1 MMAKKDQ
8 MTPKQERFVQEYV
21 ADPNGAK
28 DARLAG
34 YSERRAKETASRLVT
49 KGNVAEA
56 IAKSRH
62 EIAKEAGF
70 TAERM
75 FKEMYSICFSN
86 IRDVLDVDEDGCLV
100 FRKLDEIPDSVWPSV
115 KEITT
120 FSLPDGSGT
129 AYKIQLWD
137 KMRGLALAGKW
148 LLEETDP
155 TKPDGKQQINTTI
168 LLNNAT
174 VDNPQ
179 RAKVI
184 VNGKLMEESANAND
198 QT

>member
-1 MMAKKDQ
+1 
-8 MTPKQERFVQEYV
+8 MTPKQKTFVQEYV

-28 DARLAG
+28 AARLAG
-34 YSERRAKETASRLVT
+34 YSEKTAKEMACENLT
-49 KGNVAEA
+49 KPHIAEA

-62 EIAKEAGF
+62 EYAKEAGI
-70 TAERM
+70 TAERL

-86 IRDVLDVDEDGCLV
+86 IRDVLDVDQDGCMV
-100 FRKLDEIPDSVWPSV
+100 FRQVSDIPEAVWPSV

-137 KMRGLALAGKW
+137 KMKGLALAGKW
-148 LLEETDP
+148 LLEEADP
-155 TKPDGKQQINTTI
+155 TKSGDGKQQINTTI
-168 LLNNAT
+168 LINNAT

-184 VNGKLMEESANAND
+184 VNGKPRDVGAINK
-198 QT
+198 T